1 MPELVDLRFDD
12 WHARRMPTS
21 NNEFELIEL
30 NERAREFLLLEV
42 HEGQK
47 DLVATVAQSF
57 ADALF
62 PPGYDTGLPVA
73 WIRGVLR
80 QSMPAGFIMCADPTE
95 EQKDPWLW
103 RLLVD
108 KSHQRCGIGKFAVES
123 VLTRYREM
131 GCARVRVCWAPKEGN
146 AGDFYKKLGFVEN
159 GEINDGQIVA
169 EFRF

>member
-1 MPELVDLRFDD
+1 
-12 WHARRMPTS
+12 MPTS
-21 NNEFELIEL
+21 NTEFELIEL

-80 QSMPAGFIMCADPTE
+80 QSKPAGFIMCAENKKSRPISQTE
-95 EQKDPWLW
+95 STVP
-103 RLLVD
+103 
-108 KSHQRCGIGKFAVES
+108 
-123 VLTRYREM
+123 
-131 GCARVRVCWAPKEGN
+131 
-146 AGDFYKKLGFVEN
+146 
-159 GEINDGQIVA
+159 
-169 EFRF
+169 